1 MTMKL
6 GLVSLLVALLAA
18 SGLYVLKDRVRHRE
32 GELRGLQVAISAEK
46 AKLNRLR
53 AEWAL
58 LNQPGR
64 LARLASSYLELQPAQ
79 PGQIVRITDIPLRAD
94 LELGQRPLT
103 ALLPSGVEIPL
114 RLKPP
119 ERLALPGPW
128 RPASGQGE
136 PADHRRAAGSQP

>member
-1 MTMKL
+1 MSVRF
-6 GLVSLLVALLAA
+6 GLASLLVALLAA
-18 SGLYVLKDRVRHRE
+18 SGLYVLKDRVRHLEGQLRE
-32 GELRGLQVAISAEK
+32 VQVAISEEK

-64 LARLASSYLELQPAQ
+64 LARLATDYLDLQPAQ
-79 PGQIVRITDIPLRAD
+79 PGQIVKITDIPLRAD
-94 LELGQRPLT
+94 LKLERRPLT

-119 ERLALPGPW
+119 ERLALPGPL
-128 RPASGQGE
+128 GQE
-136 PADHRRAAGSQP
+136 PDKAQQTARGQP